1 MPPTK
6 RTTRGRPRSTSAGD
20 DSARSARPSSRRRG
34 RSTASMHT
42 LLQAARPS
50 ASLVR
55 QDFDDE
61 PALRQV
67 IHEVA
72 QASGIVD
79 IDTEQ
84 RMRLMEH
91 RQEASDKLLHEM
103 HAMVCDLRQSG
114 GGQLTQ
120 VLGLSRSSLRR
131 QLPLVLTRCLG
142 VTEKFLP
149 RPRLVS

>member
-1 MPPTK
+1 MPPIK

-20 DSARSARPSSRRRG
+20 DSARPSSQRRG
-34 RSTASMHT
+34 RSTVSMPT

-114 GGQLTQ
+114 GPADTGPRAFAKTSKT
-120 VLGLSRSSLRR
+120 LGKSGR
-131 QLPLVLTRCLG
+131 QHVCLF
-142 VTEKFLP
+142 E
-149 RPRLVS
+149 